1 MIAFNTDYNKTEL
14 VDQELNFDELQ
25 AINAAAASDDA
36 RKMGNTM
43 RTLGEGLMDGKLYLG
58 SSGTGSV
65 AGKVVGAASFVGG
78 IATTF
83 FGSVLKIV
91 GA

>member
-1 MIAFNTDYNKTEL
+1 MITFNTDYNKIEL

-36 RKMGNTM
+36 LKVGNTM
-43 RTLGEGLMDGKLYLG
+43 RTLGEGLMDEKLYLG
-58 SSGTGSV
+58 SSGPVT
-65 AGKVVGAASFVGG
+65 GKVVGAASFVGG